1 MYYEVPKTCIH
12 LLYRNGP
19 AYLTPVDLSLGVS
32 GTDLLVPDLDV
43 RLILLIVLVVHLL
56 TIQVVQD
63 WQLGKVQLVRQLA
76 AILA

>member
-1 MYYEVPKTCIH
+1 M
-12 LLYRNGP
+12 
-19 AYLTPVDLSLGVS
+19 S

-56 TIQVVQD
+56 AFQVVQD

-76 AILA
+76 AILALSAAQN